1 MKKVFQGVALSAL
14 FFSGAI
20 AAGHIMHV
28 ELLNG
33 DVYSVDVDSVKQV
46 VYTAK
51 EDTAVVLDDPYAN
64 YESVRSFVLNDDTF
78 KIKVQMALERNCHH
92 GKRKCIS

>member
-14 FFSGAI
+14 VFSGAI

-51 EDTAVVLDDPYAN
+51 EDTAVVLDDP
-64 YESVRSFVLNDDTF
+64 
-78 KIKVQMALERNCHH
+78 
-92 GKRKCIS
+92 